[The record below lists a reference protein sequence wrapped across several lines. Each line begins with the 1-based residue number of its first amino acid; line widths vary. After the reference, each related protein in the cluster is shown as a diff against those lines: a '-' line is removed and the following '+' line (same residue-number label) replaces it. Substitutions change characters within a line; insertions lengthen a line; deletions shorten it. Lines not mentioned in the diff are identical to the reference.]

1 MVDEKKFKEL
11 IENYPAIEEAGA
23 ELQEQLKQYAI
34 LKKIPAGEF
43 IFIEKDNCTFF
54 ALLLSGRVRVFKE
67 GESGREVT
75 LYRFEKGESCIL
87 TVSCILSDSL
97 YPAIAVAEEDSE
109 AFLIPA
115 NVFREWISK
124 FDAWRKYVFEILAKR
139 LSSVIMV
146 VEEVAFKRVDS
157 RIAELLLNNPPD
169 EAGIVNLTHQQIAAE
184 IGTSREVVTRI
195 IKDLE
200 HEMLISST
208 RGQISILNPSELRK
222 KAKKSS

>member
-1 MVDEKKFKEL
+1 LVDEEKYNEL
-11 IENYPAIEEAGA
+11 IKSYPVIIEAGK
-23 ELQEQLKQYAI
+23 EFQEQFKQYAI

-54 ALLLSGRVRVFKE
+54 ALILSGRVRVFKE

-97 YPAIAVAEEDSE
+97 YPALAVAEEDSE

-115 NVFREWISK
+115 NVFREWVSR
-124 FDAWRKYVFEILAKR
+124 FGPWRKYVFEILAKR

-146 VEEVAFKRVDS
+146 VEEVAFRRVDS
-157 RIAELLLNNPPD
+157 RIAELLLKETD
-169 EAGIVNLTHQQIAAE
+169 KEQTVRLTHQQIAAE
-184 IGTSREVVTRI
+184 IGTSREVVSRI
-195 IKDLE
+195 LKDLE
-200 HEMLISST
+200 QEKMITSG
-208 RGQISILNPSELRK
+208 RGIISIINVSELRK
-222 KAKKSS
+222 ISKKSV

>member
-1 MVDEKKFKEL
+1 MVDEKKYSEL
-11 IENYPAIEEAGA
+11 IKSYPVIIEAGK
-23 ELQEQLKQYAI
+23 EFQEQFKQYAI

-54 ALLLSGRVRVFKE
+54 ALILSGRVRVYKE

-97 YPAIAVAEEDSE
+97 YPALAVAEEDSE

-115 NVFREWISK
+115 NVFREWVSR
-124 FDAWRKYVFEILAKR
+124 FDPWRKYVFEILAKR
-139 LSSVIMV
+139 LSSVILV
-146 VEEVAFKRVDS
+146 VEEVAFRRVDS
-157 RIAELLLNNPPD
+157 RIAELLLKETD
-169 EAGIVNLTHQQIAAE
+169 KEQTVRLTHQQIAAE

-195 IKDLE
+195 LKDLE
-200 HEMLISST
+200 QEKMISSG
-208 RGQISILNPSELRK
+208 RGIISIINVSELRK
-222 KAKKSS
+222 KSKKSV

>member
-1 MVDEKKFKEL
+1 MIDENKFKEL
-11 IENYPAIEEAGA
+11 IQNYPVIERSGA
-23 ELQEQLKQYAI
+23 ELQEQFKQFAI
-34 LKKIPAGEF
+34 LKKIPAGQF
-43 IFIEKDNCTFF
+43 IFLEDDNCSFF

-115 NVFREWISK
+115 SVFREWISR
-124 FDAWRKYVFEILAKR
+124 FEAWRKYVFEILAKR
-139 LSSVIMV
+139 LSTVIMV
-146 VEEVAFKRVDS
+146 VEEVAFRRVDS
-157 RIAELLLNNPPD
+157 RIAELLLKEADSNNT
-169 EAGIVNLTHQQIAAE
+169 VHKTHQQIAAE

-195 IKDLE
+195 LKDLE
-200 HEMLISST
+200 HEKTISSG
-208 RGQISILNPSELRK
+208 RGTISVLNLAELRK
-222 KAKKSS
+222 IEKKSG

>member
-1 MVDEKKFKEL
+1 LVDEKKFDEL
-11 IENYPAIEEAGA
+11 IRSYPVIEEAGK
-23 ELQEQLKQYAI
+23 EFREQFKQYAI

-97 YPAIAVAEEDSE
+97 YPALAVAEEDSE

-115 NVFREWISK
+115 NVFREWVSR
-124 FDAWRKYVFEILAKR
+124 FDPWRKYVFEILAKR

-146 VEEVAFKRVDS
+146 VEEVAFRRVDS
-157 RIAELLLNNPPD
+157 RIAELLLK
-169 EAGIVNLTHQQIAAE
+169 EADKEQTVRLTHQQIAAE

-195 IKDLE
+195 LKDLE
-200 HEMLISST
+200 QEKLISSG
-208 RGQISILNPSELRK
+208 RGSISIINIPELRK
-222 KAKKSS
+222 KSKKSS

>member
-1 MVDEKKFKEL
+1 MVDEKKFDEL
-11 IENYPAIEEAGA
+11 IRSYPVIEEAGK
-23 ELQEQLKQYAI
+23 EFREQFKQYAI

-97 YPAIAVAEEDSE
+97 YPALAVAEEDSE

-115 NVFREWISK
+115 NVFREWVSR
-124 FDAWRKYVFEILAKR
+124 FDPWRKYVFEILAKR

-146 VEEVAFKRVDS
+146 VEEVAFRRVDS
-157 RIAELLLNNPPD
+157 RIAELLLK
-169 EAGIVNLTHQQIAAE
+169 EADKEQTVRLTHQQIAAE

-195 IKDLE
+195 LKDLE
-200 HEMLISST
+200 QEKLISSG
-208 RGQISILNPSELRK
+208 RGSISIINIPELRK
-222 KAKKSS
+222 KSKKSS

>member
-1 MVDEKKFKEL
+1 MIDENKFKEL
-11 IENYPAIEEAGA
+11 IQSYPVIKDADT
-23 ELQEQLKQYAI
+23 ELQEQFKQYAI
-34 LKKIPAGEF
+34 LKKIPAGDF
-43 IFIEKDNCTFF
+43 IFIEEDNCSFF

-115 NVFREWISK
+115 SVFREWISR
-124 FDAWRKYVFEILAKR
+124 FEIWRKYVFEILAKR
-139 LSSVIMV
+139 LSNVIMV
-146 VEEVAFKRVDS
+146 VEEVAFRRVDS
-157 RIAELLLNNPPD
+157 RIAELLLKETD
-169 EAGIVNLTHQQIAAE
+169 SSDTVHKTHQQIAAE

-195 IKDLE
+195 LKDLE
-200 HEMLISST
+200 QEKIISSG
-208 RGQISILNPSELRK
+208 RGVISILNSNELRK
-222 KAKKSS
+222 KSKKSF

>member
-1 MVDEKKFKEL
+1 MIDEKKFDEL
-11 IENYPAIEEAGA
+11 IENYPAIREGGP
-23 ELQEQLKQYAI
+23 ELQEQLKQFAI

-157 RIAELLLNNPPD
+157 RIAELLLSNPD
-169 EAGIVNLTHQQIAAE
+169 NTGIVNLTHQQIAAE

-195 IKDLE
+195 LKDLE
-200 HEMLISST
+200 HEKLISST
-208 RGQISILNPSELRK
+208 RGQILILDPSELRK
-222 KAKKSS
+222 KSKKPS

>member
-1 MVDEKKFKEL
+1 MVDEDKYNEL
-11 IENYPAIEEAGA
+11 IKSYPVIQEAGK
-23 ELQEQLKQYAI
+23 EFQEQFKQYAI

-97 YPAIAVAEEDSE
+97 YPALAVTEEDSE

-115 NVFREWISK
+115 NLFREWVSR
-124 FDAWRKYVFEILAKR
+124 FDPWRKYVFEILAKR

-146 VEEVAFKRVDS
+146 VEEVAFRRVDS
-157 RIAELLLNNPPD
+157 RIAELLIN
-169 EAGIVNLTHQQIAAE
+169 EADKGQTVHLTHQQIAAE
-184 IGTSREVVTRI
+184 IGTSREVVSRI
-195 IKDLE
+195 LKDLE
-200 HEMLISST
+200 LEKLISSG
-208 RGQISILNPSELRK
+208 RGSISILKPEELK
-222 KAKKSS
+222 KISKKSS

>member
-1 MVDEKKFKEL
+1 LVDEKKFNEL
-11 IENYPAIEEAGA
+11 IKSYPVIVEAGK
-23 ELQEQLKQYAI
+23 EFQEQFKQYAI

-97 YPAIAVAEEDSE
+97 YPALALAEEDSE

-115 NVFREWISK
+115 NVFREWVSR
-124 FDAWRKYVFEILAKR
+124 FDPWRKYVFEILAKR

-146 VEEVAFKRVDS
+146 VEEVAFRRVDS
-157 RIAELLLNNPPD
+157 RIAELLLN
-169 EAGIVNLTHQQIAAE
+169 EADKEQTVHLTHQQIAAE

-195 IKDLE
+195 LKDLE
-200 HEMLISST
+200 QEKLITSG
-208 RGQISILNPSELRK
+208 RGSISIINAPELRK
-222 KAKKSS
+222 KSKKPI

>member
-1 MVDEKKFKEL
+1 MIDEKKFNEL
-11 IENYPAIEEAGA
+11 IETYPAIKEAGA
-23 ELQEQLKQYAI
+23 ELQEQLKQFAI

-115 NVFREWISK
+115 NVFREWISR
-124 FDAWRKYVFEILAKR
+124 FDPWRKYVFEILAKR

-146 VEEVAFKRVDS
+146 VEEVAFHRVDS
-157 RIAELLLNNPPD
+157 RIAELLVNSAAT
-169 EAGIVNLTHQQIAAE
+169 EGIVSLTHQQIAAE

-195 IKDLE
+195 LKDLE
-200 HEMLISST
+200 HEKLISSG
-208 RGQISILNPSELRK
+208 RGQIAILEPAELK
-222 KAKKSS
+222 KKSKKTY